1 MNVYVIEDE
10 ILARQELIYLL
21 NDTGKVAVVG
31 EAEDIHQ
38 ALWDINEKQPD
49 AVFLDIEL
57 ESGNGLDLAK
67 QFRNM
72 KKPPMIVFV
81 TAYDEYAVKAFE
93 LDAIDYIVKPIDK
106 ARLTKAVDKLI
117 KLAGAPELEAKVE
130 PPVLEN
136 KENKDKKY
144 SITVKEEDRIIVIK
158 TKDILYIGTENRQ
171 AYIQTIDKKYETD
184 TLLYKIMDKLG
195 DSFVQVH
202 RGYIVNIKQIAAL
215 EPWFNRTYLI
225 ILKDGSKVSVS
236 RSYVKAV
243 KQVLGL

>member
-10 ILARQELIYLL
+10 VLARQELIYLL
-21 NDTGKVAVVG
+21 NDTGKVTVVG

-57 ESGNGLDLAK
+57 ENGNGLDLAK

-72 KKPPMIVFV
+72 KNPPMIVFV
-81 TAYDEYAVKAFE
+81 TAYDEYAVDAFE
-93 LDAIDYIVKPIDK
+93 LDAIDYIVKPVDK
-106 ARLTKAVDKLI
+106 IRLTKAISKLI
-117 KLAGAPELEAKVE
+117 KLGGQQELETEVE
-130 PPVLEN
+130 PSVL
-136 KENKDKKY
+136 ENKDKKY
-144 SITVKEEDRIIVIK
+144 SITVKEEDRIIVIN

-195 DSFVQVH
+195 DGFVQVH
-202 RGYIVNIKQIAAL
+202 RGYIVNVKQIAAL

-225 ILKDGSKVSVS
+225 VLKDGSKVSVS

>member
-10 ILARQELIYLL
+10 VLARQELIYLL
-21 NDTGKVAVVG
+21 NETGKVNVIG
-31 EAEDIHQ
+31 EAEDMHQ

-57 ESGNGLDLAK
+57 ESGNGLELAK
-67 QFRNM
+67 QFSNM
-72 KKPPMIVFV
+72 KKCPMIIFV
-81 TAYDEYAVKAFE
+81 TAYDEYALDAFK

-106 ARLTKAVDKLI
+106 VRLLKAVDKLV
-117 KLAGAPELEAKVE
+117 KLNGTPHIQSNVE
-130 PPVLEN
+130 PAPLMN
-136 KENKDKKY
+136 KEKKH
-144 SITVKEEDRIIVIK
+144 SITVKENDRIIVVN

-171 AYIQTIDKKYETD
+171 AYVQTLEKRYLTD
-184 TLLYKIMDKLG
+184 TLLYKMKEKLG
-195 DSFVQVH
+195 DSFIQVH

-225 ILKDGSKVSVS
+225 VLKDGSKISVS
-236 RSYVKAV
+236 RSYVKAI

>member
-10 ILARQELIYLL
+10 VLARQELIYLL
-21 NDTGKVAVVG
+21 NETGKVSVVG

-57 ESGNGLDLAK
+57 ENGNGLDLAK
-67 QFRNM
+67 QFKNM

-81 TAYDEYAVKAFE
+81 TAYDEYAVTAFE

-106 ARLTKAVDKLI
+106 TRLTTAVNKL
-117 KLAGAPELEAKVE
+117 LHRHGEPRLKVI
-130 PPVLEN
+130 N
-136 KENKDKKY
+136 GDTKDKKY
-144 SITVKEEDRIIVIK
+144 SITVKEADRIVVIN

-171 AYIQTIDKKYETD
+171 AYIQTVDKKYETD
-184 TLLYKIMDKLG
+184 TLLYKIMDKL
-195 DSFVQVH
+195 DHSFVQVH
-202 RGYIVNIKQIAAL
+202 RGYIVNVKQIAAL

-225 ILKDGSKVSVS
+225 VLKNGSKVSVS
-236 RSYVKAV
+236 RSYVKSV

>member
-10 ILARQELIYLL
+10 VLARQELIYLL
-21 NDTGKVAVVG
+21 NDTGMVTVVG

-38 ALWDINEKQPD
+38 ALWDINETQPD

-72 KKPPMIVFV
+72 KTPPMIVFV
-81 TAYDEYAVKAFE
+81 TAYDEYAVDAFE
-93 LDAIDYIVKPIDK
+93 LDAIDYIVKPVDK
-106 ARLTKAVDKLI
+106 NRLLKAVNKLI
-117 KLAGAPELEAKVE
+117 KLRGAQELETEIE
-130 PPVLEN
+130 PAIL
-136 KENKDKKY
+136 ENKDKKY
-144 SITVKEEDRIIVIK
+144 SITVKEEDRIIVIN

-171 AYIQTIDKKYETD
+171 AYIQTKAKRYVTD
-184 TLLYKIMDKLG
+184 ALLYKIMDKLG
-195 DSFVQVH
+195 DGFVQVH
-202 RGYIVNIKQIAAL
+202 RGYIVNVKQIAAL

-225 ILKDGSKVSVS
+225 ILKDGSKVSIS

>member
-10 ILARQELIYLL
+10 VLARQELIYLL
-21 NDTGKVAVVG
+21 NETGKVSVVG

-57 ESGNGLDLAK
+57 ENGNGLDLAK

-81 TAYDEYAVKAFE
+81 TAYDEYAVEAFD

-106 ARLTKAVDKLI
+106 MRLTKAVHKLI
-117 KLAGAPELEAKVE
+117 KLAGTPELESE
-130 PPVLEN
+130 SEQPVLEN
-136 KENKDKKY
+136 KDKRY
-144 SITVKEEDRIIVIK
+144 SITVKEEDRIIVIN

-184 TLLYKIMDKLG
+184 SLLYKIMDKLG
-195 DSFVQVH
+195 DNFVQVH

-225 ILKDGSKVSVS
+225 VLKNGSKVSVS
-236 RSYVKAV
+236 RSYVKSV

>member
-10 ILARQELIYLL
+10 VLARQELIYLL
-21 NDTGKVAVVG
+21 NDTGKVTVVG

-57 ESGNGLDLAK
+57 ENGNGLDLAK

-72 KKPPMIVFV
+72 KNPPMIVFV
-81 TAYDEYAVKAFE
+81 TAYDEYAVDAFE
-93 LDAIDYIVKPIDK
+93 LDAIDYIVKPVDK
-106 ARLTKAVDKLI
+106 TRLTKAISKLI
-117 KLAGAPELEAKVE
+117 KLGGQQELETEVE
-130 PPVLEN
+130 PPVL
-136 KENKDKKY
+136 ENKDKKY
-144 SITVKEEDRIIVIK
+144 SITVKEEDRIIVIN

-195 DSFVQVH
+195 DGFVQVH
-202 RGYIVNIKQIAAL
+202 RGYIVNVKQIAAL

-225 ILKDGSKVSVS
+225 VLKDGSKVSVS

>member
-10 ILARQELIYLL
+10 VLARQELIYLL
-21 NDTGKVAVVG
+21 NDTGKVSVVG

-38 ALWDINEKQPD
+38 ALWDIGEKQPD

-57 ESGNGLDLAK
+57 ENGNGLDLAK

-81 TAYDEYAVKAFE
+81 TAYDEYAVTAFE

-106 ARLTKAVDKLI
+106 KRLNQAVEKLI
-117 KLAGAPELEAKVE
+117 KLARNSELETE
-130 PPVLEN
+130 SESLIL
-136 KENKDKKY
+136 ENKDKKY
-144 SITVKEEDRIIVIK
+144 SITVKEVDRILVIN

-171 AYIQTIDKKYETD
+171 AYIQTVDKKYETNA
-184 TLLYKIMDKLG
+184 LLYKIMDKLG

-202 RGYIVNIKQIAAL
+202 RGYIVNVKQIAAL

-225 ILKDGSKVSVS
+225 VLKDGSKVSVS
-236 RSYVKAV
+236 RSYVKSV

>member
-10 ILARQELIYLL
+10 VLARQELIYLL
-21 NDTGKVAVVG
+21 KETGKINVIG
-31 EAEDIHQ
+31 EAEDMHQ
-38 ALWDINEKQPD
+38 ALWDINDKQPD

-57 ESGNGLDLAK
+57 ENGNGLQLAK
-67 QFRNM
+67 QFRNI

-81 TAYDEYAVKAFE
+81 TAYDEYALDAFE

-106 ARLTKAVDKLI
+106 VRLLKAVNKLM
-117 KLAGAPELEAKVE
+117 KLSSTSYTESKGEILPLVS
-130 PPVLEN
+130 
-136 KENKDKKY
+136 KDKKH
-144 SITVKEEDRIIVIK
+144 SISIKEEDRIIVIN

-171 AYIQTIDKKYETD
+171 AYVQTIEKKYITD
-184 TLLYKIMDKLG
+184 TLLYKMMDKLG
-195 DSFVQVH
+195 DDFIQVH

-225 ILKDGSKVSVS
+225 ILKNGAKISVS

>member
-10 ILARQELIYLL
+10 VLARQELIYLL
-21 NDTGKVAVVG
+21 NDTGKVTVVG

-57 ESGNGLDLAK
+57 ENGNGLDLAK

-72 KKPPMIVFV
+72 KNSPMIVFV
-81 TAYDEYAVKAFE
+81 TAYDEYAVDAFE
-93 LDAIDYIVKPIDK
+93 LDAIDYIVKPVDK
-106 ARLTKAVDKLI
+106 IRLTKAINKLI
-117 KLAGAPELEAKVE
+117 KLGGQQELETEVE
-130 PPVLEN
+130 PPVL
-136 KENKDKKY
+136 ENKDKKY
-144 SITVKEEDRIIVIK
+144 SITVKEEGRIIVIN

-195 DSFVQVH
+195 DGFVQVH

-225 ILKDGSKVSVS
+225 VLKDGSKVSVS

>member
-10 ILARQELIYLL
+10 VLARQELIYLL
-21 NDTGKVAVVG
+21 NETGKVSVVG

-57 ESGNGLDLAK
+57 ENGNGLDLAK

-81 TAYDEYAVKAFE
+81 TAYDEYAVEAFD

-106 ARLTKAVDKLI
+106 MRLTKAVHKLI
-117 KLAGAPELEAKVE
+117 KLAVTPELESEAE
-130 PPVLEN
+130 QPVL
-136 KENKDKKY
+136 ENKDKKY
-144 SITVKEEDRIIVIK
+144 SITVKEEDRIIVIN

-184 TLLYKIMDKLG
+184 SLLYKIMDKLG
-195 DSFVQVH
+195 DNFVQVH

-225 ILKDGSKVSVS
+225 VLKDGSKVSVS
-236 RSYVKAV
+236 RSYVKSV